1 MKVALVTG
9 GSRGIGKAIVKAL
22 SAEGFHVIIN
32 YRTQVQ
38 EAEQVLEELRQQD
51 GSAELLPFDVSD
63 MQACELALSHWKL
76 QNPERFIHTI
86 VNNAGIRKDN
96 LMVFMDSNDWNN
108 VLNTNLNSFY
118 YITKPLLQDMIVN
131 KGGRV
136 INVVSLSGIKG
147 MPGQTN
153 YSAAKGGVIAATK
166 ALAQEIG
173 RKNVTVNA
181 VAPGF
186 ISTDMTEDLDEKEY
200 KKLIPMNRF
209 GRPEEVAEV
218 VRFLASD
225 RASYITG
232 EVISVNGG
240 LYT

>member
-1 MKVALVTG
+1 M
-9 GSRGIGKAIVKAL
+9 
-22 SAEGFHVIIN
+22 II
-32 YRTQVQ
+32 
-38 EAEQVLEELRQQD
+38 
-51 GSAELLPFDVSD
+51 
-63 MQACELALSHWKL
+63 
-76 QNPERFIHTI
+76 
-86 VNNAGIRKDN
+86 
-96 LMVFMDSNDWNN
+96 
-108 VLNTNLNSFY
+108 
-118 YITKPLLQDMIVN
+118 N

-200 KKLIPMNRF
+200 KRLIPMNRF